1 MVPRSPLPD
10 NHAIDSLVSSI
21 SLKSPQEGANRYRS
35 TSEASNTKQKTPL
48 DNIRS
53 IWRKHQAYAKLGKQI
68 TDHKTIAE
76 TPTTTTI
83 VECTPCLNNPP
94 TSSGILSQQAE
105 QPKQSP
111 ISPPAIFNHQVPTP
125 VDTLVDDDVALSMSR
140 GTEEAQVDDMLIDNS
155 PPSSETESVVTR
167 PPAPIQST
175 IRAGK
180 ETSEDESED
189 ESDQIRQSRYRKRPG
204 VSNHAS
210 LPEAEDSLE
219 LAYPDADDVD
229 IGLFG

>member
-1 MVPRSPLPD
+1 MVVKVRRHTAPGWFHCANSLFLIPSSAPASSEMVPRSPLPD

-35 TSEASNTKQKTPL
+35 TSEASNTTQKTPL

-94 TSSGILSQQAE
+94 TSSGILS
-105 QPKQSP
+105 
-111 ISPPAIFNHQVPTP
+111 
-125 VDTLVDDDVALSMSR
+125 
-140 GTEEAQVDDMLIDNS
+140 
-155 PPSSETESVVTR
+155 
-167 PPAPIQST
+167 
-175 IRAGK
+175 
-180 ETSEDESED
+180 
-189 ESDQIRQSRYRKRPG
+189 
-204 VSNHAS
+204 
-210 LPEAEDSLE
+210 
-219 LAYPDADDVD
+219 
-229 IGLFG
+229 